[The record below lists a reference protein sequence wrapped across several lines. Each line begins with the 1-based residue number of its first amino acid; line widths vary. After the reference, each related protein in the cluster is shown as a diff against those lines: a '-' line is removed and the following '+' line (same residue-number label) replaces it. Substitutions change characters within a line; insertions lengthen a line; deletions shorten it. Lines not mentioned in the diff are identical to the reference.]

1 MTMTTPIA
9 HGLSH
14 SPSLKIL
21 GADAYTYS
29 DIAHAEILPPT
40 WDVEPL
46 IGQGQ
51 RVMVIGQWGAFK
63 SWLLSHLAL
72 HLAAGR
78 TWLDNFTIPEPRR
91 VLYIDK
97 EMSARAAIRRFQQ
110 LAKGA
115 GIAPDANLQL
125 MLLSHPPIVMDANGA
140 RDLLNAIDLKNG
152 DPNVIITET
161 FRRVLVGAEKEQADV
176 SRFWSAVEPIFKA
189 GKTTLFSH
197 HMRKPKRQNEN
208 SREMAS
214 GSTDILASADGVL
227 AIIRAGLSDRFS
239 FEHLKNREGDEYDG
253 GNPFDLAITF
263 SSGAEKYTGPVI
275 IQPDRRISAA
285 EAPVATTLEAK
296 TVLAMREFA
305 RGRATVTKAE
315 LNVAGHMAGASDTVC
330 DRAVKTLVDLGVLVP
345 EKKRGT
351 YRVQLGAPTVAPTDD
366 LTC

>member
-1 MTMTTPIA
+1 VTPTIA
-9 HGLSH
+9 HGH
-14 SPSLKIL
+14 SPSLTIL

-29 DIAHAEILPPT
+29 DIARAEILPPT

-72 HLAAGR
+72 HLAAGC
-78 TWLDNFTIPEPRR
+78 TWLDTFTVPEPRR

-115 GIAPDANLQL
+115 GIAPDANLPL
-125 MLLSHPPIVMDANGA
+125 MLLSHPPIVMNDEGA
-140 RDLLNAIDLKNG
+140 KQLLNAIDKRNG

-189 GKTTLFSH
+189 GKTTIFSH

-227 AIIRAGLSDRFS
+227 AILRAGLTDRFS

-253 GNPFDLAITF
+253 GTPFELSITF
-263 SSGAEKYTGPVI
+263 PSGAEKYTGPVI
-275 IQPDRRISAA
+275 IQPDQRIPSK
-285 EAPVATTLEAK
+285 APVAATLEAK
-296 TVLAMREFA
+296 AALAMRTFA
-305 RGRATVTKAE
+305 RGRGTVTTAE
-315 LNVAGHMAGASDTVC
+315 LNQVGKAVGGSETACDT
-330 DRAVKTLVDLGVLVP
+330 AITTLVGSGFLSRT
-345 EKKRGT
+345 KRGT
-351 YRVQLGAPTVAPTDD
+351 YAVRPEAPTDD